1 MKKTT
6 GVVTKN
12 LQAMLNLF
20 EIKSQGRK
28 NSGIDDTLNISKIIK
43 QLALRGLVFEVNCSV
58 LELERKVHIDIDIE
72 NES

>member
-43 QLALRGLVFEVNCSV
+43 QLALRGPVFEVNSSV
-58 LELERKVHIDIDIE
+58 LELERKVHIDIDVE